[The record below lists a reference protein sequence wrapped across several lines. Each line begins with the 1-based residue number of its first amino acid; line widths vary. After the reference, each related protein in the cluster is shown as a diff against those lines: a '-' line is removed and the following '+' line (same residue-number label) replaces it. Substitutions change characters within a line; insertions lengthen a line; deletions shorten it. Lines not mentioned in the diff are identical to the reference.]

1 MSNPEQKKFY
11 YVDPGIGEKSRGCP
25 YSLFEDGHD
34 VEIFI
39 HPPRGYEIADFK
51 VEPYEDSFYDG
62 KIVAQYRKVSLYSRL
77 MKHRRFFL
85 LSLFWGS
92 ICILGFMAYRYVSSL
107 HDPAISVIPRPEP
120 PRPVQPIDST
130 IQTQGS
136 DTPAIAEAV
145 VEKEKEPKKEAIVEK
160 EPKKEVVVEKESQKE
175 AIVEVAKEPTKEVT
189 EEKEPKKEGVL
200 KEDQFRQE
208 FWTLIHK
215 RDPKMDSY
223 HNLYVNNKG
232 KVKCE
237 EYEYLRLV
245 ILDSTKAYKEWLRK
259 LKALP
264 DSELQNINTITAL
277 RDALK

>member
-1 MSNPEQKKFY
+1 MSEFEQKKFY
-11 YVDPGIGEKSRGCP
+11 YVDPGVGEKSRGCP

-39 HPPRGYEIADFK
+39 RPPRGYEISDFK
-51 VEPYEDSFYDG
+51 VEPYEDEFYDG
-62 KIVAQYRKVSLYSRL
+62 KIVAQYRKVSLFSRL
-77 MKHRRFFL
+77 MKYRRFFL

-92 ICILGFMAYRYVSSL
+92 LCILGFLAFRYVSSL
-107 HDPAISVIPRPEP
+107 HDPVIHNIPRPGP
-120 PRPVQPIDST
+120 TRPVQPIDST

-160 EPKKEVVVEKESQKE
+160 DPQKE

-200 KEDQFRQE
+200 REDQFRQE
-208 FWTLIHK
+208 FWSLIHK